1 MDFSL
6 FWCFLSQLTGTGI
19 HVYRYLEPLCND
31 HRKLR
36 QKITDGRIM
45 TMIDY
50 DGDYDREH
58 GHGRE
63 RDRDRDRLRD
73 ERDYGL

>member
-19 HVYRYLEPLCND
+19 HIYRYLEPLCND

-36 QKITDGRIM
+36 QKITDGSKFVNPFLLIA
-45 TMIDY
+45 
-50 DGDYDREH
+50 DGQTTVS
-58 GHGRE
+58 
-63 RDRDRDRLRD
+63 RDHIVYLFRCRAPLSF
-73 ERDYGL
+73 GT